1 MLGALAQ
8 RSVSDLSCKRANIQ
22 QGHTRSDLPFNISR
36 LDGGGTGLNPFL
48 LSIQSIPRTREGL
61 DKEVQRIYA
70 KVQ

>member
-8 RSVSDLSCKRANIQ
+8 RSMSDFSCKRANIQ
-22 QGHTRSDLPFNISR
+22 QGHTRTDLPFNISR
-36 LDGGGTGLNPFL
+36 LDRGGTGLNPFL

-70 KVQ
+70 QVQ